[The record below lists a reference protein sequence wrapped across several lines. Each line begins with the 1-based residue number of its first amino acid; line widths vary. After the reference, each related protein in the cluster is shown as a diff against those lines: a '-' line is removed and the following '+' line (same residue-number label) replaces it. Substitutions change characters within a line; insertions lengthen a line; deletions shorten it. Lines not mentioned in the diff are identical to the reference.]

1 MCGPFVP
8 GDYIVPTRLDTARFT
23 LRPLVVSDMLKD
35 YDAVMT
41 SLDHLQGIFG
51 SRSSWPARDLSLEQ
65 EIIDLAWHQKEFQ
78 RRSSFTYTVVSSDE
92 SRCLGCL
99 YIFPSAKAACDAEI
113 YMWVRQDEYEQGL
126 DSELYGIVR
135 DWIRADWPFKS
146 AKFPGR
152 DTSWED
158 WGTLA

>member
-8 GDYIVPTRLDTARFT
+8 GNFIVPTRLDTARFT

-65 EIIDLAWHQKEFQ
+65 EIIALVQDQATF
-78 RRSSFTYTVVSSDE
+78 
-92 SRCLGCL
+92 LG
-99 YIFPSAKAACDAEI
+99 IT
-113 YMWVRQDEYEQGL
+113 R
-126 DSELYGIVR
+126 
-135 DWIRADWPFKS
+135 
-146 AKFPGR
+146 
-152 DTSWED
+152 
-158 WGTLA
+158 